1 MKEKKQK
8 LNLPLLCTGEPDW
21 VEEQGVSLHRIIF
34 QEYWQLKCPYFPTDN
49 EQMDVG
55 PDQLL
60 LTSLKESR
68 LDITQLLMEKHTITF
83 WRMSDPK

>member
-8 LNLPLLCTGEPDW
+8 LNLLLPCTGEPDW
-21 VEEQGVSLHRIIF
+21 LEQGVSLQIIFF
-34 QEYWQLKCPYFPTDN
+34 QEYWQLKCPYFPTHN

-83 WRMSDPK
+83 WRMPDPK